1 MGPLDGVTVVEF
13 GGFIAGPFAGQ
24 LLGDYGARVIKVEA
38 PDGDPMRR
46 WGAMVDGRGLWWHAL
61 ARNKESIV
69 LDLRDDADRAVARQ
83 LCAHADIVLE
93 NFAPGKMAEWG
104 LDYAS
109 LAADN
114 PGVILVHVSGFGQTG
129 PRASDRG
136 FGSIG
141 EAMGGLRNLIG
152 EPDRPPARVGTSLG
166 DAIAALFAV
175 SGALAA
181 LRERTHSG
189 KGQEIDVALYEA
201 VFALTESLV
210 TDFAVAG
217 VTRQRTG
224 SSLPGVAP
232 SNVYPTADGRET
244 IIAANGDGLF
254 RRLAQA
260 MGQPQLADDPR
271 FATHQARG
279 ANQVEL
285 DVLVTSWT
293 RENTLDDLERILD
306 EAQIPRGRVYT
317 PADILADA
325 HYAAREM
332 VVRREVSDLAE
343 AVPMT
348 GIVPKYSRTPGGI
361 RHTGPELDEHGPA
374 LRKALQDDS
383 WPVPPG
389 LPPRRKK

>member
-1 MGPLDGVTVVEF
+1 MGPLDSVTVVEF

-24 LLGDYGARVIKVEA
+24 LLGDYGARVIKVE
-38 PDGDPMRR
+38 PPGGDPIRR
-46 WGAMVDGRGLWWHAL
+46 WGTMVDGRGLWWHAL
-61 ARNKESIV
+61 ARNKESVV
-69 LDLRDDADRAVARQ
+69 LDLHEAEDRLTARR
-83 LCAHADIVLE
+83 LCARADIVLE
-93 NFAPGKMAEWG
+93 NFSPGKLAEWG

-114 PGVILVHVSGFGQTG
+114 PGLILTHISGFGQTG
-129 PRASDRG
+129 PRAADRG

-152 EPDRPPARVGTSLG
+152 EPDRPPARVGISLG

-175 SGALAA
+175 SGATAA
-181 LRERTHSG
+181 LQERTRSG

-210 TDFAVAG
+210 SDFAIAG

-232 SNVYPTADGRET
+232 SNVYPTLDGREL

-254 RRLAQA
+254 RRLADA
-260 MGQPQLADDPR
+260 MGQPGLADDPR

-279 ANQVEL
+279 TNQAEL
-285 DVLVTSWT
+285 DAIVTSWT
-293 RENTLDDLERILD
+293 RELTLSELEQVLDD
-306 EAQIPRGRVYT
+306 AQIPRGRVYT
-317 PADILADA
+317 PRDILDDP

-332 VVRREVSDLAE
+332 VIRRQVADLSE
-343 AVPMT
+343 PVPMT
-348 GIVPKYSRTPGGI
+348 GIVPKYSRTPGEI
-361 RHTGPELDEHGPA
+361 RHSGPDLDEHGPA
-374 LRKALQDDS
+374 IRKALHNGT
-383 WPVPPG
+383 WPT
-389 LPPRRKK
+389 